1 MERAS
6 HDPKAI
12 ITTYEGKHNHEVP
25 TAKTNSHDTA
35 GPSAGNGTSRTR
47 PDKNETISLHLGVG
61 ISSTS
66 ENWSGDQQQ
75 ALHAELVR
83 IENQSSGSSFRIVR
97 ASPIAAYYGVLNG
110 RMNQYGSRQI
120 PSEGR
125 RIEIPPLN
133 HSSYPYPQNVGSL
146 LTGP

>member
-6 HDPKAI
+6 HDPKAV

-25 TAKTNSHDTA
+25 KAKTNSHDTA
-35 GPSAGNGTSRTR
+35 GPSAVNGTSRTR
-47 PDKNETISLHLGVG
+47 LDKNETISLNLGVG
-61 ISSTS
+61 SVLHLKT
-66 ENWSGDQQQ
+66 GLADQQQ

-110 RMNQYGSRQI
+110 GMNQYGSRQI

>member
-6 HDPKAI
+6 HDPKAV
-12 ITTYEGKHNHEVP
+12 ITTYEGKHNHDVP
-25 TAKTNSHDTA
+25 TARTNSHDTA
-35 GPSAGNGTSRTR
+35 GPSAANGTSRTR
-47 PDKNETISLHLGVG
+47 PDKNETVSLDLGVG

-66 ENWSGDQQQ
+66 ENWSSDQQQ

-83 IENQSSGSSFRIVR
+83 FENQAGSSFRIVH
-97 ASPIAAYYGVLNG
+97 ASPIAPCYGVLNG
-110 RMNQYGSRQI
+110 GMNQYGSRQV

-125 RIEIPPLN
+125 SIEIPPLN